1 MLLQSLHCCMGTSS
15 FILFFLFVCT
25 WYAYRVNDRKN
36 TNDPSKRAYA
46 PLACW
51 RAPIVV
57 PILLLVNI
65 PVFLVGSLAFG
76 IFLILF
82 PFALLIFRK
91 PILIPMLQ
99 KLMLKIGT
107 ALLEID
113 IRLLTKV
120 GLYLPPIPRSALSSL
135 ARIIA

>member
-1 MLLQSLHCCMGTSS
+1 MGTSS

-25 WYAYRVNDRKN
+25 WYAYRVNDRKS
-36 TNDPSKRAYA
+36 TNDPSRRAYA
-46 PLACW
+46 PLAYW

-57 PILLLVNI
+57 PIFLLVNI
-65 PVFLVGSLAFG
+65 PVFLLGSLAFG
-76 IFLILF
+76 LFLVLF

-91 PILIPMLQ
+91 PTLIPLLQ

-113 IRLLTKV
+113 TRLLKKA
-120 GLYLPPIPRSALSSL
+120 GLYLPTIPRSELST
-135 ARIIA
+135 